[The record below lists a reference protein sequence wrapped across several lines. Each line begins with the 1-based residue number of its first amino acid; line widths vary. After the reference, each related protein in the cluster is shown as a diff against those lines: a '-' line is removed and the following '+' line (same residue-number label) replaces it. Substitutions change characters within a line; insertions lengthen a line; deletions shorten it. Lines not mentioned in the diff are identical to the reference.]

1 MVGRDVGNVCSVGEK
16 ASSSFVRKGNHNLAL
31 ARRIR
36 AAGRPIYIPDDD
48 DDGGTSEGPSNS
60 LDVYPIGGQLE
71 SCAFEYSAGTGIMI
85 QLVITVLAPT
95 FVIASFDVELPWQK
109 IGFRWLDDPLEIDE
123 SLTKYSFSGKY
134 YEFER
139 KQVLNHRADVCRTL
153 RRGQSIKGFLLG
165 NDMAPIPDEVRDASL
180 FPATVIIWDQYGSRY
195 RASVELTAMRG
206 EKYVRRPS
214 RRGGLFDKRDR
225 ILLNKVRYD
234 LVPEKVKAKPTILV
248 NKVSA
253 RSTLTDKDIMDA
265 LEEVTRKKYPR
276 EVPVL
281 S

>member
-1 MVGRDVGNVCSVGEK
+1 VVRRDVEDVCSVGEK
-16 ASSSFVRKGNHNLAL
+16 ASFSLAKKGNHNLLL

-36 AAGRPIYIPDDD
+36 AAGRPIYIPG

-60 LDVYPIGGQLE
+60 LDVYQIGGQLE
-71 SCAFEYSAGTGIMI
+71 SSAFEYSAGTGITI

-95 FVIASFDVELPWQK
+95 FVIANFDVELPWQK

-123 SLTKYSFSGKY
+123 SLTKYSFSGRY
-134 YEFER
+134 HEFER

-180 FPATVIIWDQYGSRY
+180 FPATVIIGDQYSRRY
-195 RASVELTAMRG
+195 RAPVELTAMRG

-225 ILLNKVRYD
+225 ILLDKARYD
-234 LVPEKVKAKPTILV
+234 LAPEKLKAKPAILV